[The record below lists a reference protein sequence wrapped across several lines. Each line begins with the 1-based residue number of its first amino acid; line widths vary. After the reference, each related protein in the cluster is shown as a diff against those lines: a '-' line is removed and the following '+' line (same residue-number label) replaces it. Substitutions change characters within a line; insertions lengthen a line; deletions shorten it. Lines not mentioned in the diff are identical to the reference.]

1 MTLGTITRK
10 VAELL
15 RQRQRKIVFAES
27 CTGGLVSATLARIP
41 GISAWHCGSLVTYR
55 NATKEAYLGIPSHV
69 LENPGAVSEE
79 VARWMAEGVLQKTP
93 EADLSAAVTGH
104 LGPGAPAALDG
115 VAYLAVGIREGS
127 TTTPELRVRR
137 YVCCSVSRVARQRE
151 VATQVLEFLAEE
163 LAVLTE

>member
-15 RQRQRKIVFAES
+15 QQRQRKIVFAES

-55 NATKEAYLGIPSHV
+55 NATKEAYLGIPPQM

-79 VARWMAEGVLQKTP
+79 VARCMAEGALQKTP
-93 EADLSAAVTGH
+93 EAELSAAVTGH

-115 VAYLAVGIREGS
+115 VAYLAVGIRLS
-127 TTTPELRVRR
+127 PTAAPDLRVRR
-137 YVCCSVSRVARQRE
+137 YVCRSASRVARQRE
-151 VATQVLEFLAEE
+151 VAGQVLAFLAEE
-163 LAVLTE
+163 LAALV